1 MVRGLVGTLLLAGQ
15 GRLTPEQAADIL
27 HSRQRSQAGANVPA
41 HGLSF
46 TGARYAGFDASTT
59 YRSSR

>member
-1 MVRGLVGTLLLAGQ
+1 MLFRSLSPA
-15 GRLTPEQAADIL
+15 QAEDIL

-46 TGARYAGFDASTT
+46 TGARYERFEASTT
-59 YRSSR
+59 